1 MELIDLLT
9 NTLGVNA
16 DQATG
21 GAGLL
26 FKLAKEK
33 LGDTDFSQIS
43 QHVPGVNEL
52 IESAPESGG
61 IAGALGGLASALG
74 SSGSELGNLASL
86 AGGFSKLEL
95 DSVMPNSRPLQFVDK
110 TYKFTAMVPLQLRES
125 FGELSKKKY
134 FEAIE

>member
-26 FKLAKEK
+26 FRLAKEK

-74 SSGSELGNLASL
+74 GSGSELGNLASL

-95 DSVMPNSRPLQFVDK
+95 DSGMIGKFIPVILSFV
-110 TYKFTAMVPLQLRES
+110 ES
-125 FGELSKKKY
+125 KGGGAVKGLLEQALT
-134 FEAIE
+134 